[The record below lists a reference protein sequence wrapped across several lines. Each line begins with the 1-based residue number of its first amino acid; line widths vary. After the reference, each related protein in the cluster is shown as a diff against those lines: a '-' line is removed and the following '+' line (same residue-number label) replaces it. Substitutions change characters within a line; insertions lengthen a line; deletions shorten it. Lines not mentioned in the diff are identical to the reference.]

1 MQAPFSSLKFC
12 WLILVSIHEKPR
24 ARRSA
29 MKLIDSV
36 KGLFDSKRNRKLT
49 KSDKMMAASVVGVC
63 LLVAVLVFVV
73 RAVMPA

>member
-1 MQAPFSSLKFC
+1 
-12 WLILVSIHEKPR
+12 
-24 ARRSA
+24 

-63 LLVAVLVFVV
+63 VLVAVLVFVV